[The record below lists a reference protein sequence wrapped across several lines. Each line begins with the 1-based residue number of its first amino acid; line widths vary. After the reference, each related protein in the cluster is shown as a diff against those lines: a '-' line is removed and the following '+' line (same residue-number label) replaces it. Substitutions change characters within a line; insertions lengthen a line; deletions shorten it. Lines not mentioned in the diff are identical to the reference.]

1 MFRSLWTGQS
11 GMATQQT
18 NIDVISNNLA
28 NINTTGFKKSR
39 AEFSDLLYQSIKTPG
54 SSSTTNTTLPTGIQI
69 GHGARTTAVHKMFL
83 QGNFKTSD
91 NPLDMA
97 IGGSGFFKVTLP
109 DGNVGYTRDGSF
121 SLDKDGSIVNS
132 SGYKLDPEI
141 TIPQDAMNITVGSDG
156 TVSVM
161 QQGQTAPNVVGNIE
175 ISNFVNPA
183 GLNSM
188 GSNLYL
194 ETESSGTPIAGTPG
208 LDGLG
213 EIRQNF
219 LEMSNVDIAEEM
231 VNLIVAQRAYESNSK
246 TIKSADDM
254 LGMANALKR

>member
-1 MFRSLWTGQS
+1 MFRALWTSQS

-39 AEFSDLLYQSIKTPG
+39 AEFSDLLYQTIQNPG
-54 SSSTTNTTLPTGIQI
+54 ANSTTNTTLPTGIQI
-69 GHGARTTAVHKMFL
+69 GHGSRTSAVHKMFI
-83 QGNFKTSD
+83 QGNFKSSD
-91 NPLDMA
+91 NPLDLA
-97 IGGSGFFKVTLP
+97 IGGTGFFKVQLP
-109 DGNVGYTRDGSF
+109 DGNIAYTRDGSF

-132 SGYKLDPEI
+132 LGYKLDPEI
-141 TIPQDAMNITVGSDG
+141 TIPQDAISITVGSDG

-161 QQGQTAPNVVGNIE
+161 QQGQAAPNVVGNFE
-175 ISNFVNPA
+175 IANFVNPA
-183 GLNSM
+183 GLSSM
-188 GSNLYL
+188 GSNLFI
-194 ETESSGTPIAGTPG
+194 ETEGSGTPISGTPG

-213 EIRQNF
+213 VVRQNF

-231 VNLIVAQRAYESNSK
+231 VNLITAQRAYESNSK
-246 TIKSADDM
+246 AIKSADDM